1 MESTAKELPK
11 IFEFRDVTHIP
22 YFLAAILLVDV
33 VTIFLTRYFPEK
45 VGGESLNDWYD
56 KFGLEGVIAHILII
70 LIGFILAQ
78 VIYSTYVAPTYGWNP
93 LLFIAL
99 LVGIQLVH
107 DVVFYHGIIKQMPA
121 GMNDMMD
128 TYKKYAQENGGTIL
142 LGNAFMM
149 IGSAAAALGLEV
161 VQPYAAVA
169 ATVLG
174 AYSLPYILNTKMQGD
189 YHYKP
194 VVKAQKKEEGTEE
207 TEEKQKP
214 KVKAPISV
222 PKRPST
228 PWDMLKP
235 QVQSNTPDQVDT
247 KNFMQG
253 GMETSAFEG
262 GSSYSPYSLL

>member
-56 KFGLEGVIAHILII
+56 KFGLEGVIADILII

-78 VIYSTYVAPTYGWNP
+78 YVYSTYVAPTYGWNP
-93 LLFIAL
+93 LLFIAI

-107 DVVFYHGIIKQMPA
+107 DVAFYHGIIKQIPA

-128 TYKKYAQENGGTIL
+128 TYKKYAQENGATIL
-142 LGNAFMM
+142 LGDAFMM
-149 IGSAAAALGLEV
+149 IGSAALALGLEV
-161 VQPYAAVA
+161 MQPFAAVA

-174 AYSLPYILNTKMQGD
+174 AYSLPYILNTKMQSE
-189 YHYKP
+189 YRYKP
-194 VVKAQKKEEGTEE
+194 VVKTVKKEEEE
-207 TEEKQKP
+207 EQEEKQKP
-214 KVKAPISV
+214 KPKAPISV

-253 GMETSAFEG
+253 SMETSAFEG
-262 GSSYSPYSLL
+262 SYSPYSLI

>member
-11 IFEFRDVTHIP
+11 IFEFRDVSHIP

-56 KFGLEGVIAHILII
+56 KFGLEGVIADILII

-78 VIYSTYVAPTYGWNP
+78 YIYSTYVAPTYGWNP

-107 DVVFYHGIIKQMPA
+107 DVVFYHGVIKQMPA
-121 GMNDMMD
+121 GMNEMMD
-128 TYKKYAQENGGTIL
+128 TYKKYAQENGATIL
-142 LGNAFMM
+142 LGDAFMM
-149 IGSAAAALGLEV
+149 IGSAALALGLEV
-161 VQPYAAVA
+161 MQPFAAVA

-174 AYSLPYILNTKMQGD
+174 AYSLPYILNTKMQGE
-189 YHYKP
+189 YRYKP
-194 VVKAQKKEEGTEE
+194 TVKTQKKEEPEQQEE
-207 TEEKQKP
+207 TEKP
-214 KVKAPISV
+214 KKAPISV
-222 PKRPST
+222 PKRQST

-253 GMETSAFEG
+253 DMETSAFEN
-262 GSSYSPYSLL
+262 SNSFSPYSLL